1 MDMKIHKA
9 IERWSGE
16 LSGVFT
22 MADLRVVLG
31 DRTEAALFKRL
42 VGLVEE
48 GVLVKVKR
56 GIYAVPG
63 ASLAEIS
70 HRIAPAAYVSTGTV
84 LARRG
89 LIGSVPARR
98 MQAVKTGRPRTY
110 QCALGIIEHLSIAP
124 HLYFGF
130 SLEDGILRAT
140 PEKAFLDT
148 CYYQWRGKTFSFDPA
163 TDVHTGDLD
172 RALLDEYLASYD
184 RRFVDHF
191 NRIYRIDL
199 GEEAISAK

>member
-1 MDMKIHKA
+1 VDIKIYQA
-9 IERWSGE
+9 IERWSDE

-31 DRTEAALFKRL
+31 DRTEAALYKRL
-42 VGLVEE
+42 AGLVRE

-63 ASLAEIS
+63 ASLAEIG
-70 HRIAPAAYVSTGTV
+70 HRIAPEAYVSTGTV
-84 LARRG
+84 LARHG

-98 MQAVKTGRPRTY
+98 LQAVKTGRPRTY
-110 QCALGIIEHLSIAP
+110 RCALGTIEHLSIAP

-130 SLEDGILRAT
+130 GVEDGIRVAT

-148 CYYQWRGKTFSFDPA
+148 CYYRWRGKTFSFDPA
-163 TDVHTGDLD
+163 ADVAVEDLD
-172 RALLDEYLASYD
+172 RALLEEYLARYD
-184 RRFVDHF
+184 KRFADHF
-191 NRIYRIDL
+191 NRMYL
-199 GEEAISAK
+199 GKEEVAAP